1 MGYATIM
8 RVPRVDN
15 HRHAKQLHDI
25 SKPIRGRSPEVR
37 PLGDRRDAD
46 KYHIRKNGEAIELV
60 LYKTPVITFTPEE
73 EVVLFT
79 NGYDTAVST
88 HQFIARILGIPA
100 SGLRGK
106 TVLAING
113 VKVVLSNGEKLRLKR
128 GESGNWHPL
137 NPTTQYG
144 WKLDRKAITNVR
156 NIYVD
161 FYKYL
166 KGFVN
171 LRTEKASISRWS
183 PEKDCIVVPLEEF
196 KSACGSLLH
205 IREYCYMDKRGAQHT
220 NYQAVQTEQYKESAI
235 KFENLIAPDQAE
247 DVRHGNF
254 YKAALILVAK
264 ADSDRMD
271 VRADETIVYA
281 KDIVPTLDTVLFQF
295 YAHDVLVRE
304 ALPQGKV
311 SSGKYDKWMVEW

>member
-37 PLGDRRDAD
+37 PLGDRRDVD

-60 LYKTPVITFTPEE
+60 LYKTPVITFMPDN

-79 NGYDTAVST
+79 NGYDTVST
-88 HQFIARILGIPA
+88 HQFIARVLGIGA
-100 SGLRGK
+100 SGVRGK
-106 TVLAING
+106 TLLTING
-113 VKVVLSNGEKLRLKR
+113 VKVVLDNGEKLRLKR
-128 GESGNWHPL
+128 DESGNWHSL
-137 NPTTQYG
+137 NASTQYG
-144 WKLDRKAITNVR
+144 WKLDRKATADVR
-156 NIYVD
+156 AIYAD

-171 LRTEKASISRWS
+171 LRTEKASVSRWS

-205 IREYCYMDKRGAQHT
+205 IREYCYMDKRGSHMS
-220 NYQAVQTEQYKESAI
+220 YVSIKPEQYKESAT
-235 KFENLIAPDQAE
+235 KFEALIAPDQAE
-247 DVRHGNF
+247 GVRHGNF
-254 YKAALILVAK
+254 YKAALLLVAK
-264 ADSDRMD
+264 AESERMD
-271 VRADETIVYA
+271 VRADETVVQA
-281 KDIVPTLDTVLFQF
+281 KHIVPKLDEILFQF

-304 ALPQGKV
+304 AMPQGKV
-311 SSGKYDKWMVEW
+311 SSGKYDKWMVEWE

>member
-1 MGYATIM
+1 MGYATVM
-8 RVPRVDN
+8 RVPRVMNYAD
-15 HRHAKQLHDI
+15 ALKIHDGV
-25 SKPIRGRSPEVR
+25 KPLRGRSPEIR

-46 KYHIRKNGEAIELV
+46 TYQIRKNGEAIELV

-73 EVVLFT
+73 EVVVFT
-79 NGYDTAVST
+79 DGYDTVST

-128 GESGNWHPL
+128 GGDGNWHPL

-171 LRTEKASISRWS
+171 LRTEKAKIHHYS
-183 PEKDCIVVPLEEF
+183 PAKDCIVVPLEEF
-196 KSACGSLLH
+196 KNTCGGLLH
-205 IREYCYMDKRGAQHT
+205 IREYCYMDKRGAQHI
-220 NYQAVQTEQYKESAI
+220 NYSPVKVEQYRESAT
-235 KFENLIAPDQAE
+235 KFEHLIRPDQAE
-247 DVRHGNF
+247 DVKHTNF
-254 YKAALILVAK
+254 YKAALLLIAK
-264 ADSDRMD
+264 AESDRMD
-271 VRADETIVYA
+271 MRADETIVQA
-281 KDIVPTLDTVLFQF
+281 KHIVPKLDEILFQF

-304 ALPQGKV
+304 VMPQGKV

>member
-8 RVPRVDN
+8 RVPRVMNYTDALEIYN
-15 HRHAKQLHDI
+15 KV
-25 SKPIRGRSPEVR
+25 KPLRGRSPEVR

-46 KYHIRKNGEAIELV
+46 TYQIRKNGEAIELV
-60 LYKTPVITFTPEE
+60 LYKTPVITFEPNG
-73 EVVLFT
+73 EVVVYVST
-79 NGYDTAVST
+79 YSTVST

-106 TVLAING
+106 TVLTISGN
-113 VKVVLSNGEKLRLKR
+113 KYVLDGGEKLRLKLD
-128 GESGNWHPL
+128 ESGNWHPL
-137 NPTTQYG
+137 NPITQYG
-144 WKLDRKAITNVR
+144 WKLNRKATTNVR
-156 NIYVD
+156 NIYAD

-171 LRTEKASISRWS
+171 LRTEKAKVSYYS
-183 PEKDCIVVPLEEF
+183 PAKDCIVVPLEEF

-205 IREYCYMDKRGAQHT
+205 IREYCYMDKRGAQHID
-220 NYQAVQTEQYKESAI
+220 YSPVKVEQYRESAT
-235 KFENLIAPDQAE
+235 KFEHLIRPDQPE
-247 DVRHGNF
+247 DVKHTNF

-271 VRADETIVYA
+271 MRADETIVPS
-281 KDIVPTLDTVLFQF
+281 KHIVPTLDEILFQF

-304 ALPQGKV
+304 AMPQGKV